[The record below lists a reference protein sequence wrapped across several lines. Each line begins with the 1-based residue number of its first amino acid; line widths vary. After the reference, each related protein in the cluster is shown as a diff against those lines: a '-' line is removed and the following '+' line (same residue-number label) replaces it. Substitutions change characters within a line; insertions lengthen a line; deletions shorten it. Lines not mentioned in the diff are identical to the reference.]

1 MRQFFKYS
9 FATMFGIFLTFF
21 FLMIIGAMIAGIA
34 SRGDKTVAKANS
46 VLKTSFSKPI
56 VDRGVPD
63 GFNFQPGSFGPTE
76 SLGLNDILN
85 NIEKAKTD
93 DNIKGMYFELTDI
106 PAGMAS
112 VEEIRKKLLEFKETG
127 KFIVTY
133 SEVMTQKAY
142 YLASVAD
149 EIYLNPQ
156 GLVMLN
162 GFSVNWSSIKGML
175 DKLEVEP
182 KIFYA
187 GNFKS
192 ATEPLRYEK
201 MSEYNKLQTRELLNG
216 FYDSFL
222 ENVAAGR
229 NMSESQLNEIID
241 ELKVQTASD
250 AKKHKV
256 VDKVAYI
263 DQVYD
268 NIKERLAIES
278 DEDINFMSLSKYTD
292 VKGEEKSFKKNK
304 VAVVY
309 ASGGIVDGQGEDTE
323 IGSARYVKALRKVR
337 KDDKVKAVVLRID
350 SGGGSALASE
360 IIWRELELIKAKG
373 IPVIASMGDVAAS
386 GGYYIAC
393 NADTILAESNTITG
407 SIGVFGMMADVS
419 KLYNNKLGI
428 TFDTV
433 KTTKFSDFP
442 TSAMVTR
449 AFTEAEERIVQSSVD
464 SIYLKFKSRVADGRN
479 MNLDAVQ
486 EVAQGR
492 VWTGTQAKENGLVDV
507 IGGLEMAI
515 NIAAE
520 KAGLATDDYRL
531 VNFPTV
537 EEPFEKIMKEI
548 TGSSA
553 KTQQEILKAELGSLF
568 PYFEQI
574 KSLEKMRGVQ
584 ARLPFVIEVQ

>member
-268 NIKERLAIES
+268 NIKERLAIEN

-337 KDDKVKAVVLRID
+337 KDEKVKAVVLRID

>member
-1 MRQFFKYS
+1 MKQFFKYS

-21 FLMIIGAMIAGIA
+21 FLIIIGAMIAGVS
-34 SRGDKTVAKANS
+34 SRNSKTVAKANS
-46 VLKTSFSKPI
+46 VLKTSFNVPI
-56 VDRGVPD
+56 VDRGVPS

-76 SLGLNDILN
+76 SLGLNDILD

-162 GFSVNWSSIKGML
+162 GFSANWSSIKGML
-175 DKLEVEP
+175 DKLEIEP

-216 FYDSFL
+216 FYGSFL

-229 NMSESQLNEIID
+229 NMSESQLHQIID
-241 ELKVQTASD
+241 ELKVQTAND
-250 AKKHKV
+250 AKKYKV

-268 NIKERLAIES
+268 NIKERLAVES

-292 VKGEEKSFKKNK
+292 VENEDKSFKKNK

-309 ASGGIVDGQGEDTE
+309 ASGGIVDGEGEDTE

-337 KDDKVKAVVLRID
+337 KDDNVKAVVLRID

-407 SIGVFGMMADVS
+407 SIGVFGMMADIS

-442 TSAMVTR
+442 NSAMVTR

-464 SIYLKFKSRVADGRN
+464 RIYLSFKSRVADGRN
-479 MNLDAVQ
+479 MSLDAVQ

-515 NIAAE
+515 NMAAE

-531 VNFPTV
+531 TNYPIV
-537 EEPFEKIMKEI
+537 EDPFEKIMKEI
-548 TGSSA
+548 TGGSSTA
-553 KTQQEILKAELGSLF
+553 QTEILKAELGSLF

-574 KSLEKMRGVQ
+574 KSLEKMKGVQ

>member
-21 FLMIIGAMIAGIA
+21 FLMIIGAVIAGI
-34 SRGDKTVAKANS
+34 SSKSSKTVAKANS

-63 GFNFQPGSFGPTE
+63 GFDFSPGAFGPKE

-112 VEEIRKKLLEFKETG
+112 VEEIRKKLVEFKETG

-216 FYDSFL
+216 FYDVFL

-229 NMSESQLNEIID
+229 NMSKAELNSIID

-250 AKKHKV
+250 AKKYKV

-292 VKGEEKSFKKNK
+292 VKGEKDSFKKNK

-309 ASGGIVDGQGEDTE
+309 ASGGIVDGEGGEDE

-337 KDDKVKAVVLRID
+337 KDENVKAVVLRID

-360 IIWRELELIKAKG
+360 IIWRELELIKQKS
-373 IPVIASMGDVAAS
+373 IPIIASMGDVAAS

-433 KTTKFSDFP
+433 KTTQFSDFP

-464 SIYLKFKSRVADGRN
+464 SIYLKFKSRVAAGRN
-479 MNLDAVQ
+479 MSLDAVQ

-492 VWTGTQAKENGLVDV
+492 VWTGTQAKANGLVDV

-515 NIAAE
+515 NMAAE
-520 KAGLATDDYRL
+520 KAGLADDDYRL
-531 VNFPTV
+531 VNFPEV
-537 EEPFEKIMKEI
+537 EEPFEKIMKEL
-548 TGSSA
+548 TGGSA

-574 KSLEKMRGVQ
+574 KNLEKMRGVQ
-584 ARLPFVIEVQ
+584 ARLPFVIEVE